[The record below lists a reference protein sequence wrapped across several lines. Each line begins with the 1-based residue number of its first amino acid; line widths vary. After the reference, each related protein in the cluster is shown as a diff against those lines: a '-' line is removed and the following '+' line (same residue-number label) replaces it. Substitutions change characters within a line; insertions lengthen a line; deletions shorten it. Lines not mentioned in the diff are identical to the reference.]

1 MKTDG
6 QLISNEVKSPPD
18 SLESRN
24 PDLHG
29 DVYKMSKSIPEV
41 KDKWALLPAF
51 LKAKGLV
58 KQHIDSFNYFVRTE
72 IKNIVRAKANCCVTS
87 DVDSNFYLRYLDVHV
102 GRPNM
107 KDSVITAESTPQ
119 LCRTRDLT
127 YGASIT
133 VDVEYK
139 RGLET
144 VVKRGV
150 EIGRLPVMLRSAVCH
165 LHNKSEAEIQ
175 ALGECPYDPGGY
187 FIVKGTE
194 KVVLMQEQLSKN
206 RIIVELDY
214 KHCISAVVQSST
226 SEAKAR
232 TIVVQ
237 KNNRLLMRH
246 NSFTDDVPFAIVLKA
261 LGVES
266 DQEALS
272 LVGVDKPFLV
282 DAMALALQDA
292 HEAGVVSSNQAI
304 TWLAG
309 RLKNSFATS
318 IAANATGANNASN
331 GKDAEQSQKESDC
344 VEILHRVVLAHV
356 PAEGTNL
363 IPKAVILALM
373 ARKVL
378 EAAEDETLLD
388 DKDYLGN
395 KRLELAG
402 QLLALLFEDLFKRF
416 NSDLKKQ
423 IDITLAKYQQQLT
436 AGGGARGMGVKS
448 SSFIPPPDVF
458 HTPPTE
464 LITRG
469 IQYALSSGN
478 WNIKRF
484 RMERSGVA
492 QVLNRLS
499 YVATVGMMTRV
510 ASQFEKSRKVASPRF
525 LQGSQWG
532 LLCPCDTPEGEACG
546 LVKNLSLVT
555 HITNDTEDE
564 ARNLKTLC
572 QNLGVEAV
580 ASLGGEELNSPGV
593 FTVFLNGNLLGVHRR
608 PKRFVRNLR
617 ELRRSGYVGEFVSI
631 YSNNVQRA
639 VFISS
644 DGGRLCRP
652 LIIIR
657 GGQLSLTDKHIAAIK
672 NNKISFQDLITNGVL
687 EWIDVNEENDLYI
700 AIKESDVTPLHTHM
714 EIDPLT
720 MLGAVAG
727 LIPYPNHNQSPRNT
741 YQCAMGKQAM
751 GFIGCNQFTRTDTL
765 LYLLAYPQKQLCKT
779 RTIDL
784 MQFDKM
790 PAGHNAS
797 VAIMSYSGYDIED
810 ATILNKASL
819 DRGYGRSFYL
829 KRVAVGLQAYPNG
842 TQDTTFPPPRQM
854 LANSKGARGGNQQG
868 VVPRNFSALD
878 EDGIASV
885 GEQLHDG
892 MVYVNKWSPINTR
905 DPVGDPKRLD
915 PACFRPTRSVYNGQN
930 PVYVDRVIMTSND
943 EDPATVKVVMRQ
955 YRRPELGDKFSSRHG
970 QKGVIGLIVGQE
982 DMPFSENG
990 WCPDV
995 VMNPHGFPSRM
1006 TVGKMLELVAG
1017 KAALLDGKLKYGSI
1031 FSGDKYEDLAKILR
1045 VHGYHYSG
1053 KEFLMS
1059 GLTGE
1064 AIPTYVFVGPIFYQR
1079 LKHMVQDKIH
1089 ARGRG
1094 PRQLLTRQ
1102 PTEGRS
1108 REGGLR
1114 LGEMERDCL
1123 VAYGTGALLT
1133 ERLLL
1138 SSDVFVASVCGEC
1151 GLMGY
1156 KGYCPSCKSRR
1167 ECRNVQLPYAAK
1179 LLFQELMAMNV
1190 CPRLKLKE
1198 EHQ

>member
-1 MKTDG
+1 M
-6 QLISNEVKSPPD
+6 
-18 SLESRN
+18 
-24 PDLHG
+24 
-29 DVYKMSKSIPEV
+29 
-41 KDKWALLPAF
+41 
-51 LKAKGLV
+51 V
-58 KQHIDSFNYFVRTE
+58 KQHIDSYNYFVRTE
-72 IKNIVRAKANCCVTS
+72 IKNIVKAKANCCVTS
-87 DVDSNFYLRYLDVHV
+87 DVDPNFYLRYLDVYV
-102 GRPNM
+102 GKPSI
-107 KDSVITAESTPQ
+107 KDSVVTSESTPQ

-127 YGASIT
+127 YAASIM

-139 RGLET
+139 RGIET
-144 VVKRGV
+144 VIKRGV
-150 EIGRLPVMLRSAVCH
+150 EIGRLPVMLRSCVCR
-165 LHNKSEAEIQ
+165 LHNKTEAEIQ
-175 ALGECPYDPGGY
+175 GYGECPYDPGGY

-226 SEAKAR
+226 NEAKAR

-237 KNNRLLMRH
+237 KNNRLFVRH
-246 NSFTDDVPFAIVLKA
+246 NSFTDDVPFIIVLKA

-266 DQEALS
+266 DQEALMM
-272 LVGVDKPFLV
+272 VGVDRPHLV
-282 DAMALALQDA
+282 EAISLALQEA
-292 HEAGVVSSNQAI
+292 HEFGIVSSTQAI
-304 TWLAG
+304 SWLSA
-309 RLKNSFATS
+309 RLKTGFKTS
-318 IAANATGANNASN
+318 
-331 GKDAEQSQKESDC
+331 EQEGSESQQRNQKEADTLES
-344 VEILHRVVLAHV
+344 LHRVILAHV
-356 PAEGTNL
+356 DAEGTNL
-363 IPKAVILALM
+363 MPKAVILCLM

-378 EAAEDETLLD
+378 EAVADPQLLD

-416 NSDLKKQ
+416 NSDFKRQ
-423 IDITLAKYQQQLT
+423 VDISLAKYQQQITTGGRAAT
-436 AGGGARGMGVKS
+436 AKNFV
-448 SSFIPPPDVF
+448 PPPDVF
-458 HTPPTE
+458 HAPSTD

-469 IQYALSSGN
+469 VQYALSSGN

-510 ASQFEKSRKVASPRF
+510 ASQFEKSRKVTGPRT
-525 LQGSQWG
+525 LQPSQWG
-532 LLCPCDTPEGEACG
+532 MLCPCDTPEGEACG
-546 LVKNLSLVT
+546 LVKNLALLT
-555 HITNDTEDE
+555 HITHDETEVDMS
-564 ARNLKTLC
+564 RLC
-572 QNLGVEAV
+572 TDLGVEPV
-580 ASLGGEELNSPGV
+580 NSLGGEELNSPGA
-593 FTVFLNGNLLGVHRR
+593 FCIFLNGALLGVHRR
-608 PKRFVRNLR
+608 PKRFVRAMR
-617 ELRRSGYVGEFVSI
+617 EMRRTGTIGEFVSV
-631 YSNNVQRA
+631 YTNQMQRS

-652 LIIIR
+652 LIVVRR
-657 GGQLSLTDKHIAAIK
+657 GVLMLKDSHIQAIK
-672 NNKISFQDLITNGVL
+672 RAEITFQDLIMGGVL
-687 EWIDVNEENDLYI
+687 EWVDVNEENDLFI
-700 AIKESDVTPLHTHM
+700 AIRESEVTPMHTHM

-751 GFIGCNQFTRTDTL
+751 GFIACNQFARTDTL

-810 ATILNKASL
+810 ATVLNRASL
-819 DRGYGRSFYL
+819 DRGYGRSYYL
-829 KRVAVGLQAYPNG
+829 KRVAVNLQSYING
-842 TQDTTFPPPRQM
+842 THDRTFPPPRNVNASQQSSRGK
-854 LANSKGARGGNQQG
+854 ANNNNQNS
-868 VVPRNFSALD
+868 VPRLYAALD

-885 GEQLHDG
+885 GEQLQDG
-892 MVYVNKWSPINTR
+892 MVYVNKWTPVNTR

-915 PACFRPTRSVYNGQN
+915 PSFFRPTRATYNGQN
-930 PVYVDRVIMTSND
+930 PVYVDRVVMTSSD
-943 EDPATVKVVMRQ
+943 EDPATIKVVMRQ

-982 DMPFSENG
+982 DMPFSETG

-1031 FSGDKYEDLAKILR
+1031 FSGDKYEGLAQILKS
-1045 VHGYHYSG
+1045 HGYHYSG

-1089 ARGRG
+1089 ARGKG

-1108 REGGLR
+1108 KEGGLR

-1138 SSDVFVASVCGEC
+1138 SSDLFVASVCGSC

-1156 KGYCPSCKSRR
+1156 RGYCPACKSRKD
-1167 ECRNVQLPYAAK
+1167 CRNVQLPYAAK

-1198 EHQ
+1198 ENL